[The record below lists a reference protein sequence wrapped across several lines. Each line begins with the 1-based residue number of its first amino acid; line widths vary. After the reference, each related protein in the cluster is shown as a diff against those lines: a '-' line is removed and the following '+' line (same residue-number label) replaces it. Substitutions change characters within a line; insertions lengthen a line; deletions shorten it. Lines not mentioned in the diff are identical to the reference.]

1 MSKVEHSK
9 ELIVKVNDIEIVY
22 DSFGRYTD
30 PPILLIMGLSMQM
43 IGWDEPFC
51 VELARK
57 GYWVIRFD
65 NRDVG
70 LSTKFDEAGIPDLMS
85 LMLKFQQGETI
96 EASYTLTDMAADA
109 IGLLDALKIKA
120 AHVVG
125 VSMGGM
131 IGQTIAISYP
141 GRVKTLTSIMS
152 STFNPDL
159 PQPEPEVLS
168 VLITPPPSG
177 RAEYIEHA
185 LETWRILNG
194 PKYSLDEDLTRK
206 RAGRAFDRSYY
217 PVGTARQM
225 TAILASGCRKEAL
238 KKVKTPTLVIHGDV
252 DPLVPIEGGKETA
265 SSIPGA
271 KFLVIEGM
279 GHNIPE
285 EVAPRIIKA
294 ITAHAK

>member
-9 ELIVKVNDIEIVY
+9 ESIVKVNDIEIVY

-120 AHVVG
+120 AHIVG

-131 IGQTIAISYP
+131 IGQTIAINYP
-141 GRVKTLTSIMS
+141 ERIKTLTSIMS
-152 STFNPDL
+152 STFNPEL
-159 PQPEPEVLS
+159 PQPEPEALS
-168 VLITPPPSG
+168 VLITTPPSD
-177 RAEYIEHA
+177 RAEYIEYA
-185 LETWRILNG
+185 LETWRLLNG
-194 PKYSLDEDLTRK
+194 PKFSMDENLTRERVGK
-206 RAGRAFDRSYY
+206 AFDRSYY

-225 TAILASGCRKEAL
+225 AAILASGSRTEAL
-238 KKVKTPTLVIHGDV
+238 KNVKTPTLVIHGDA

-271 KFLVIEGM
+271 EFFVIEGM
-279 GHNIPE
+279 GHNIPDE
-285 EVAPRIIKA
+285 LAPRIIEA
-294 ITAHAK
+294 IFAHAK